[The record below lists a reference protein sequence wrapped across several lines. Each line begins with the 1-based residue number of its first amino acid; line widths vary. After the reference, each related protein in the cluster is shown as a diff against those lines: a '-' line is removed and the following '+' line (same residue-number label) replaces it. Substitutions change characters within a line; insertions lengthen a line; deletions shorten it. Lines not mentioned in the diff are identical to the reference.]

1 MFKSEY
7 ILTEIWQ
14 TISWRN
20 AEQKSWRTHR
30 IAWFVQNDTARASKE
45 RLFLTW
51 IRLQIVYLLIASK
64 TANFSQWLS
73 ELATLKRKID
83 DDLHSWQ
90 QQSCSDILRK
100 KKTFQNDDKTEK
112 TKKKDLIYV
121 FKAKITFLFISFY
134 ELRYLLI
141 NDIMRSISR
150 WQQSAIK
157 QKALTATAERR
168 IRYSI
173 FITRHS
179 TQTKSFEQQTH
190 VSN

>member
-1 MFKSEY
+1 
-7 ILTEIWQ
+7 
-14 TISWRN
+14 
-20 AEQKSWRTHR
+20 
-30 IAWFVQNDTARASKE
+30 
-45 RLFLTW
+45 
-51 IRLQIVYLLIASK
+51 VYLLIASK
-64 TANFSQWLS
+64 TTNFSQWLS

-90 QQSCSDILRK
+90 QQSCVDILR

-121 FKAKITFLFISFY
+121 FKAKITSLFISLY

-141 NDIMRSISR
+141 SDIMRSISK
-150 WQQSAIK
+150 WQQSVIK
-157 QKALTATAERR
+157 QKLLTTTIERR

-173 FITRHS
+173 FITRHF
-179 TQTKSFEQQTH
+179 TQTQSFEQQIH